1 MISKL
6 SSTIRIPVFLFVLAF
21 GLSAHTSAQGPDP
34 EAPIGSTPRLLAD
47 IAAGRKE
54 AEKKL
59 EATFQRA
66 IRAIETSDQITR
78 DRGIEMVIQGLKASQ
93 AAWQEFREKQC
104 GFLYS
109 YYYEEI
115 GSLGARAAGI
125 WAYEERMIE
134 ARIEELEN
142 PPNYF

>member
-1 MISKL
+1 MQ
-6 SSTIRIPVFLFVLAF
+6 TPVFLFAIALLA
-21 GLSAHTSAQGPDP
+21 LSAAHTNAQGPDP
-34 EAPIGSTPRLLAD
+34 NAPIGTTPRLLAD
-47 IAAGRKE
+47 IAASREE

-59 EATFQRA
+59 EAAFQRA
-66 IRAIETSDQITR
+66 IRAIETNDMITR
-78 DRGIEMVIQGLKASQ
+78 DKGAEMVIDDLKASQ

-125 WAYEERMIE
+125 WEYEERMIG
-134 ARIEELEN
+134 ARIRELEH